1 MKLVDIVCALVMLV
15 LSAVTFFA
23 TRHLPYW
30 SDFAPGSAFGPFW
43 VAAAGVLISVLL
55 IVDAVRRRE
64 NAPPDFP
71 DRQGFMR
78 VVMTSV
84 ALWVFVWLT
93 PFVGLIGTAVLFMLF
108 LLLAVQRRPLVPSL
122 LTTVLTTGLVYGVFS
137 AWLGIAFP
145 KGILGI

>member
-1 MKLVDIVCALVMLV
+1 MRIVDIVCALVMLA

-30 SDFAPGSAFGPFW
+30 SDFAPGSAFGPIW
-43 VAAAGVLISVLL
+43 VAAAGVLISLLL

-64 NAPPDFP
+64 DARPDFP
-71 DRQGFMR
+71 DRQGFTR
-78 VVMTSV
+78 VAMTAV
-84 ALWVFVWLT
+84 ALWVVVYLT

-108 LLLAVQRRPLVPSL
+108 LLLVVQRRPIVPSV
-122 LTTVLTTGLVYGVFS
+122 LTTALTTGLVYGVFS

-145 KGILGI
+145 KGFLGI